1 MKALRLKGAAAPA
14 YLFFT
19 WACSRPDPPPGRY
32 LVAQAIPAAAEIG
45 MLGEVERLLIA
56 DLTAF
61 RSRGKQN
68 DDTNDVSGLGSDVSD
83 LETGSSPREPVEDSE
98 LGDGSISSAQAGV
111 GLTETGAGLG
121 ESEAGV
127 VVEAPLLFD
136 TFVCNALLEAYV
148 DRGRWQEA
156 LGIFDR
162 MQPPVGGSRQGV
174 SQGGA
179 GEEPSRGGAAE
190 EALWGGAAEESTSA
204 EVEAWGGYDDLEDW
218 AEEGDLNR
226 GSAEEATGGRGK
238 ERDRGGTRDEGKKS
252 GRPEILCENYGWLE
266 ATFQEWLHEDLK
278 RRSGL
283 KEWKDGL
290 PLELPRGLSGLD
302 VLGPRDVFSYNLAMR
317 ACLRGRLELAR
328 IWALRDQMERE
339 GLQPD
344 RVSYNL
350 TIAACCKLPEG
361 SAHFN
366 VRARGE
372 DALLLIDEMERRGL
386 SPNVYTYTAA
396 IDAWGKANQA
406 VSRALRTA
414 EPLVMVSVFE
424 RMLHDGEK
432 PNVVT
437 YGALINGFAQ
447 MGALEDAEVAFES
460 LLESGIPPNDGVV
473 NALLAGCELAGD
485 FEKARAWVERLERG
499 GVHSSDKTRTRLLS
513 VCVNTGSAE
522 KVVEGCET
530 LRAEKGSFIAGM
542 RTLCEEV
549 VGPPSRP
556 DATLPGQEPLSAE
569 PPQEASSQQDAVLHV
584 ETLEPSQAVEIQPT
598 PLEATS
604 LRLPDPGND
613 VALYKVLIQA
623 LAKAGRPEGL
633 APVLREMAQSG
644 CLPDIV
650 AHNIVL
656 DACSRVADWEVTDA
670 IVDSLG
676 QIARAAAQ
684 QEAHVLSLQGS
695 LPQQGQSSEGEEVRA
710 LQVPTGGAGAFSPW
724 QAASVKPPQLPASFF
739 LASSELLASR
749 VEDDI
754 VKQRAHKLLSV
765 LRALG
770 ERPETV
776 LAFFSSLCDALWSFG
791 WEKRVSLVAGSLL
804 GPGFQRG
811 FKDRRPL
818 SKASDREWALDV
830 RRLGKGAGQAVLFLW
845 LQRARE
851 EFLAGE
857 KAPTTVAV
865 VTGWGGQ
872 KWGRGEL
879 AEVIAEQLE
888 ALGSPF
894 RVRESNPG
902 RLSAYG
908 YEVRDWLMDGDVAA
922 KLVLSDGTGESEEA
936 LEEAF

>member
-1 MKALRLKGAAAPA
+1 
-14 YLFFT
+14 
-19 WACSRPDPPPGRY
+19 
-32 LVAQAIPAAAEIG
+32 
-45 MLGEVERLLIA
+45 MLGEVERLLTA
-56 DLTAF
+56 DLAAF
-61 RSRGKQN
+61 RSRGEHN
-68 DDTNDVSGLGSDVSD
+68 DARDDVSRLGGDVSD
-83 LETGSSPREPVEDSE
+83 LETRSLLRERVEDSE
-98 LGDGSISSAQAGV
+98 LRDDSAEAGV
-111 GLTETGAGLG
+111 GLTESGAGLV
-121 ESEAGV
+121 ESKAGL

-162 MQPPVGGSRQGV
+162 MQPPVGGSRQDV

-179 GEEPSRGGAAE
+179 GEEPSRRGAAE
-190 EALWGGAAEESTSA
+190 EPLWGGAAEESASA

-226 GSAEEATGGRGK
+226 GVAEEATCGREK
-238 ERDRGGTRDEGKKS
+238 ERYRGGTRDEG
-252 GRPEILCENYGWLE
+252 GRPEILRENYGWLE
-266 ATFQEWLHEDLK
+266 ATFHEWLHEDLK

-283 KEWKDGL
+283 SEWKDGL
-290 PLELPRGLSGLD
+290 HLELPRGLSGLD

-414 EPLVMVSVFE
+414 EPSVMVSVFE

-460 LLESGIPPNDGVV
+460 LLESGIPPNEGVV

-485 FEKARAWVERLERG
+485 FERARAWVERLERG
-499 GVHSSDKTRTRLLS
+499 GVHSSDRTRTRLLS
-513 VCVNTGSAE
+513 VRVNTGGAE

-530 LRAEKGSFIAGM
+530 WRAEKGSFIEGM
-542 RTLCEEV
+542 RALCEEV
-549 VGPPSRP
+549 VGP
-556 DATLPGQEPLSAE
+556 DATLSGTEPLSAE
-569 PPQEASSQQDAVLHV
+569 PPQEASLQQGAVLHV
-584 ETLEPSQAVEIQPT
+584 ETLEPTQAVEVQPT
-598 PLEATS
+598 PPEATS
-604 LRLPDPGND
+604 LRPPDPGND

-676 QIARAAAQ
+676 QVARAAAQ

-695 LPQQGQSSEGEEVRA
+695 LPQQGQISEGEDVRA
-710 LQVPTGGAGAFSPW
+710 LQVPSSGAGAVSPW
-724 QAASVKPPQLPASFF
+724 QAASVNTPPLPSSFF

-749 VEDDI
+749 IEDDV
-754 VKQRAHKLLSV
+754 VKARAHKLLSV

-894 RVRESNPG
+894 RVREWNPG

-908 YEVRDWLMDGDVAA
+908 YDVRDWLTDDDVAA
-922 KLVLSDGTGESEEA
+922 KLVLSDGTGEAEEA